1 MSEIVIFVETV
12 TSSGWLFLCAL
23 AVLSLGLLAFD
34 RQPQQK
40 SQRKVQDVAQPQ
52 ERRAA

>member
-1 MSEIVIFVETV
+1 MSEFVIFVETV

-23 AVLSLGLLAFD
+23 AVLSLGFLVFD

-40 SQRKVQDVAQPQ
+40 AQTKVQDVTQPQ
-52 ERRAA
+52 ARRAA

>member
-23 AVLSLGLLAFD
+23 AVLSLGFLVFD

-40 SQRKVQDVAQPQ
+40 NQRKVEDITQPQ
-52 ERRAA
+52 TRRAA